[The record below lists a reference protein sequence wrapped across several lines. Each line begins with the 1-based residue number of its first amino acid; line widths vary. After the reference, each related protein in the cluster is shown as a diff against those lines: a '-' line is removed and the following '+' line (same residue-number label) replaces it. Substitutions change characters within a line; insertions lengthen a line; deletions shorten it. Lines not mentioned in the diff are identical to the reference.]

1 MVSRSLRGFFPCPLI
16 GILFAESIAAYADKG
31 NKFSLFS
38 EFRSKPMIRDHER
51 KKIIL
56 TLRWT
61 AIIVTSY
68 LILFGRGRVTDL
80 HLSHILIAVYI
91 LSNVLLTFLPEA
103 WFSNQKFFYP
113 VVIVDTGLVSFGMYL
128 SEKMTTDFYLVFF
141 LIIIFASISRNFK
154 LLMAI
159 GGVTAL
165 LYGVLL
171 YSWGLLT
178 TENGSSY
185 TLRIPFIF
193 IMTAFYGYIVQTLT
207 KEKHQEL
214 TISEDKYRGL
224 FENANEGIIILR
236 DLQGRIADVN
246 REVEKASGY
255 TKEELLQ
262 NEFLALFAPEEME
275 KATDYL
281 KEVAEKGEARAD
293 DLSLKRK
300 DRTLME
306 VDLSIKRIDL
316 GDESFYQVMIRDLTN
331 QRKLEKKIRE
341 SKRNLEAIFD
351 GIGDQLSLQAPD
363 YEILRV
369 NKAVIENHRRTYQ
382 QLIGR
387 KCYEAYYQRSFP
399 CERCPVS
406 VTVKTKKPA
415 SSLIKSPER
424 ETIYRIFSY
433 PILDEK
439 ENLIS
444 VLEYVKDITE
454 EQRLQE
460 QLIQSEKLAGIGI
473 LASGVTHEINNPL
486 SGIIG
491 MAEVALEEE
500 DPSKNEDYLR
510 DILNCAQRIGE
521 IVKGLK
527 SYSRAAKKEDLS
539 PVNLNEVLEE
549 SLKMVQLAM
558 KNNTIEVIKTFQP
571 IEKVKA
577 NTGEIQQVFTNLIT
591 NAFQAMDGRGGKLV
605 LSTRSLKDLVEV
617 KVSDDGMGIPQK
629 YLNQI
634 FDPFFT
640 TKNPG
645 EGTGLGLNIV
655 YRIVTK
661 YEGTID
667 VESKEQVGTIFTIKF
682 PKGRD
687 E

>member
-1 MVSRSLRGFFPCPLI
+1 M
-16 GILFAESIAAYADKG
+16 EDQ
-31 NKFSLFS
+31 
-38 EFRSKPMIRDHER
+38 DR
-51 KKIIL
+51 KKVIL

-68 LILFGRGRVTDL
+68 LILFGRGRVMDL
-80 HLSHILIAVYI
+80 HLSHFLIGGYI
-91 LSNVLLTFLPEA
+91 LSNILLTFLPKS
-103 WFSNQKFFYP
+103 WFSNLKFFYP
-113 VVIVDTGLVSFGMYL
+113 LVIVDTGIVSFGMYL

-154 LLMAI
+154 LLMII
-159 GGVTAL
+159 GGITAS

-178 TENGSSY
+178 SENSSSY

-207 KEKHQEL
+207 REKRHEL

-224 FENANEGIIILR
+224 FENANDGIILLR
-236 DLQGRIADVN
+236 NPQLQIADVN
-246 REVEKASGY
+246 REVEKVTGY
-255 TKEELLQ
+255 TPKE
-262 NEFLALFAPEEME
+262 LFRKEIFDLFGPDEIE
-275 KATDYL
+275 KTTSFF
-281 KEVAEKGEARAD
+281 KEVAEKGEGRAD
-293 DLSLKRK
+293 YLSLMKK
-300 DRTLME
+300 DGSSLE

-316 GDESFYQVMIRDLTN
+316 GDESFYQIIFRDLTE
-331 QRKLEKKIRE
+331 QRKLEKKIRQ

-351 GIGDQLSLQAPD
+351 GIRDQLSLQAPD

-369 NKAVIENHRRTYQ
+369 NKAVIENYQRTYQ
-382 QLIGR
+382 ELIGR
-387 KCYEAYYQRSFP
+387 KCYEAYYQRSIP
-399 CERCPVS
+399 CERCPGS
-406 VTVKTKKPA
+406 VTMETRKPA
-415 SSLIKSPER
+415 SSLIKSPDR
-424 ETIYRIFSY
+424 DTIYQIFSY

-444 VLEYVKDITE
+444 VIEYVKDITE

-500 DPSKNEDYLR
+500 DLSKNKDYLR

-527 SYSRAAKKEDLS
+527 SYSRAAKKGELS
-539 PVNLNEVLEE
+539 LVDLNEVLEE
-549 SLKMVQLAM
+549 SLKMVRLAI
-558 KNNTIEVIKTFQP
+558 KPASVEVIKKFQSN
-571 IEKVKA
+571 EKIQA

-591 NAFQAMDGRGGKLV
+591 NAFQAIDGKGGELI
-605 LSTRSLKDLVEV
+605 LSTRSLKDWVEV
-617 KVSDDGMGIPQK
+617 RVSDNGSGIPQK
-629 YLNQI
+629 YLSQI

-640 TKNPG
+640 TKKPG

-667 VESKEQVGTIFTIKF
+667 VESKDQVGTTFTIKF
-682 PKGRD
+682 PIRRA
-687 E
+687 ES

>member
-1 MVSRSLRGFFPCPLI
+1 MPAMMG
-16 GILFAESIAAYADKG
+16 DQ
-31 NKFSLFS
+31 N
-38 EFRSKPMIRDHER
+38 R
-51 KKIIL
+51 KRVIL

-80 HLSHILIAVYI
+80 HLSHILIVVYI
-91 LSNVLLTFLPEA
+91 LSNVLLTFLPKT
-103 WFSNQKFFYP
+103 WFSNLKFFYP
-113 VVIVDTGLVSFGMYL
+113 LVIVDTGIVSFGMYL

-159 GGVTAL
+159 GGITAL

-171 YSWGLLT
+171 YSWGLLLT
-178 TENGSSY
+178 QNSSSY

-236 DLQGRIADVN
+236 NPQGQIADVN
-246 REVEKASGY
+246 REVERASGY
-255 TKEELLQ
+255 TKKELLQ

-275 KATDYL
+275 KTKNYL
-281 KEVAEKGEARAD
+281 KEVAEKGEARTD
-293 DLSLKRK
+293 YLSLRK
-300 DRTLME
+300 KDGTFME

-316 GDESFYQVMIRDLTN
+316 GDESFYQVMIRDLTK
-331 QRKLEKKIRE
+331 QRRLEKKIVE

-351 GIGDQLSLQAPD
+351 GIRDHLSLQAPD

-369 NKAVIENHRRTYQ
+369 NRAVIENYRTTFQ
-382 QLIGR
+382 ELIGR
-387 KCYEAYYQRSFP
+387 KCYEAYYQRSLP
-399 CERCPVS
+399 CERCPVT
-406 VTVKTKKPA
+406 VTVETKKPA
-415 SSLIKSPER
+415 SSLIKSPDR
-424 ETIYRIFSY
+424 DTVYRIFSY

-444 VLEYVKDITE
+444 VIEYVKDITE

-491 MAEVALEEE
+491 MAEIALEEE

-549 SLKMVQLAM
+549 SLKMVRLAI
-558 KNNTIEVIKTFQP
+558 KKDTVEVVKKFQP
-571 IEKVKA
+571 VEKIKA
-577 NTGEIQQVFTNLIT
+577 NIGEIQQVFTNLIT

-617 KVSDDGMGIPQK
+617 KISDDGMGIPQK
-629 YLNQI
+629 YVNQI

-640 TKNPG
+640 TKKPG

-667 VESKEQVGTIFTIKF
+667 VESTEQVGTTFTIKF
-682 PKGRD
+682 PIGRND
-687 E
+687 

>member
-1 MVSRSLRGFFPCPLI
+1 MM
-16 GILFAESIAAYADKG
+16 EEQD
-31 NKFSLFS
+31 
-38 EFRSKPMIRDHER
+38 R
-51 KKIIL
+51 KRIIL

-80 HLSHILIAVYI
+80 QLSHLLIAGYL
-91 LSNVLLTFLPEA
+91 LSNVLLTFLPKK
-103 WFSNQKFFYP
+103 WFSNSKFFYP
-113 VVIVDTGLVSFGMYL
+113 LVIFDTGIVSFGMYL
-128 SEKMTTDFYLVFF
+128 SEKMTIDFYLVFF

-154 LLMAI
+154 LLMVI
-159 GGVTAL
+159 GGITAL

-171 YSWGLLT
+171 YSWGLLI

-236 DLQGRIADVN
+236 NPQWQIVDVN
-246 REVEKASGY
+246 REVEKASGF
-255 TKEELLQ
+255 TKEELIQ
-262 NEFLALFAPEEME
+262 KEFLDLFTPEEIE
-275 KATDYL
+275 KTRDYF

-293 DLSLKRK
+293 SLSLKKK
-300 DRTLME
+300 DGTFLE
-306 VDLSIKRIDL
+306 VDLSTKRIDL
-316 GDESFYQVMIRDLTN
+316 GDEAFYQVIIWDLTK
-331 QRKLEKKIRE
+331 QRRLEKKIRE

-351 GIGDQLSLQAPD
+351 GIRDQLSLQAPD

-369 NKAVIENHRRTYQ
+369 NKAVIENYQKTYQ
-382 QLIGR
+382 ELIGR
-387 KCYEAYYQRSFP
+387 KCYEVYYQRSVP

-406 VTVKTKKPA
+406 VTIETKQPA
-415 SSLIKSPER
+415 SSIMKLSER
-424 ETIYRIFSY
+424 NGALQIFSY

-439 ENLIS
+439 GSLLS
-444 VLEYVKDITE
+444 VIEYVKDITE

-460 QLIQSEKLAGIGI
+460 QLIQSEKLAGIGT

-491 MAEVALEEE
+491 MAEIALEGE
-500 DPSKNEDYLR
+500 DPSKNKEYLK

-539 PVNLNEVLEE
+539 PVDLNDVLEE
-549 SLKMVQLAM
+549 SLKMVRLAI
-558 KNNTIEVIKTFQP
+558 KTTSVEVIKKFQP
-571 IEKVKA
+571 IEKIQA
-577 NTGEIQQVFTNLIT
+577 NVGEVQQVFTNLIN
-591 NAFQAMDGRGGKLV
+591 NAFQAMDGKGGKLI
-605 LSTRSLKDLVEV
+605 LSTRSLKDSVEV
-617 KVSDDGMGIPQK
+617 KVSDHGMGIPQK
-629 YLNQI
+629 YLSQI

-640 TKNPG
+640 TKKPG

-661 YEGTID
+661 YEATID
-667 VESKEQVGTIFTIKF
+667 VESKEQVGTTFTIKF
-682 PKGRD
+682 PKRRD